1 MLIAKDIIFV
11 LIPTN
16 LLLFLRMYKSYMN
29 VIITLPD
36 ECIGPVYECYIS
48 PICIVWSSIKGY
60 ISNEQISL

>member
-1 MLIAKDIIFV
+1 
-11 LIPTN
+11 
-16 LLLFLRMYKSYMN
+16 MN